1 VRDQEFISEV
11 VSRAGLSDP
20 GGAERVI
27 RATLGVLGGQL
38 PDSVAAAVAAALPEG
53 LGEQVWAQRVRS
65 RATAAQ
71 AGRLSRGVACGEGS
85 WPGDSTT
92 ADADIDHFPLVGGEL
107 VDEQASGYPQH
118 PDVLG

>member
-11 VSRAGLSDP
+11 ASRAGFSDR
-20 GGAERVI
+20 GDAERAI
-27 RATLGVLGGQL
+27 WATLAALGEQL
-38 PDSVAAAVAAALPEG
+38 PDSVAAAVAAALPEE
-53 LGEQVWAQRVRS
+53 LGKQVWAQRTRS

-71 AGRLSRGVACGEGS
+71 AGRLSRGVARGEGS

-92 ADADIDHFPLVGGEL
+92 ADADIDHPLVGGEL
-107 VDEQASGYPQH
+107 VDEQAGGYPQH